1 MTMKRLFGT
10 DGVRGLAG
18 EFPLNE
24 ETVARIGRAL
34 VRCLPQEG
42 RPPRLLVGRDTRE
55 SGPVIE
61 EALVRGIESAGG
73 AADRGGI
80 LTTPAVACI
89 TRFQGYDAG
98 LVISASH
105 NPFQDNGIKIFSRDG
120 FKLPDSVEIEIE
132 RRVLDASPDAD
143 GAAAPAAASASRHA
157 SPRLLQQR
165 YLEWLRGSIAE
176 EASFAGLRIVLDCAN
191 GAAADLAP
199 RLFRDLGADVIPL
212 HDAPD
217 GRNINEGCGTLHPE
231 RLAET
236 VVRSQAWLG
245 LAFDGDA
252 DRCLPID
259 GAGRVLD
266 GDYVL
271 YLAARDLRQSDRL
284 AGGTVVGTVMTNL
297 WMEQALGAEGIRTV
311 RAPVGDKYVLEEM
324 LRGGF
329 VLGGEQSGHI
339 IFLERA
345 TTGDGLLTGL
355 LLADLLRRKHL
366 DLAAWAATVR
376 PCPQI
381 LVNVPVRERPP
392 LDAHPSIGAAI
403 REEERRL
410 SGGGRLL
417 VRYSGTEPKVRIM
430 VEGEPRAAIEE
441 AAARLKQV
449 IERAIGR

>member
-18 EFPLNE
+18 EFPLDQD
-24 ETVARIGRAL
+24 TVARIGAAL
-34 VRCLPQEG
+34 VRCLPHEE
-42 RPPRLLVGRDTRE
+42 RPPRVLVGRDTRE
-55 SGPVIE
+55 SGPAIE
-61 EALVRGIESAGG
+61 EALVRGVEAAGG

-89 TRFQGYDAG
+89 TRFHGYDAG

-105 NPFQDNGIKIFSRDG
+105 NPFRDNGIKIFSRDG
-120 FKLPDSVEIEIE
+120 FKLKDSVEVEIE
-132 RRVLDASPDAD
+132 RRVLDGSPGAD
-143 GAAAPAAASASRHA
+143 EATSPAASASRHA
-157 SPRLLQQR
+157 SAQSLQQK

-217 GRNINEGCGTLHPE
+217 GRNINEDCGALHPE
-231 RLAET
+231 RLAES
-236 VVRSQAWLG
+236 VVENRAWLG

-259 GAGRVLD
+259 AAGRVLD

-271 YLAARDLRQSDRL
+271 YLAARDLQQSGRL
-284 AGGTVVGTVMTNL
+284 AGDAVVGTVMTNL
-297 WMEQALGAEGIRTV
+297 WLEQALGALGIRIL

-355 LLADLLRRKHL
+355 LLADLLRRKDL

-381 LVNVPVRERPP
+381 LVNVPVRQKPP

-441 AAARLKQV
+441 AAARLKHV
-449 IERAIGR
+449 IEQAIGR